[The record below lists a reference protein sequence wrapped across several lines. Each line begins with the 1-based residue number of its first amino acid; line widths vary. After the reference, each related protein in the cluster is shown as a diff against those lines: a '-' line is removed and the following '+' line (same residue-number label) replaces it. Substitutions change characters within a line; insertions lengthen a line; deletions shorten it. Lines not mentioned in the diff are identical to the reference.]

1 MRLTLQDKNEITNIY
16 KKIDYNLMELKK
28 GLSAQSKVV
37 VSNENTAEKL
47 GSGDLPVFATPAMIA
62 LMENAAMKAVAEAL
76 PEGSTTVG
84 TEMNATHI
92 KASKLGAEI
101 TATAVVTEVEGR
113 KITLNVGARD
123 GESLIGEG
131 VHTRFIVDSEKFMS
145 KL

>member
-1 MRLTLQDKNEITNIY
+1 
-16 KKIDYNLMELKK
+16 MELTK
-28 GLSAQSKVV
+28 GISAQSKCI
-37 VSNENTAEKL
+37 VSKENTAEAL
-47 GSGDLPVFATPAMIA
+47 GSGDLSVFATPAMIA

-84 TEMNATHI
+84 TEMNASHI
-92 KASKLGAEI
+92 KASALGAEI

-113 KITLNVGARD
+113 KITFNVGARD

-131 VHTRFIVDSEKFMS
+131 THTRFIVDRVKFMS

>member
-1 MRLTLQDKNEITNIY
+1 
-16 KKIDYNLMELKK
+16 MELTK
-28 GLSAQSKVV
+28 GLSAQSKIVV
-37 VSNENTAEKL
+37 AESNIASTM
-47 GSGDLPVFATPAMIA
+47 GSGDLAVFATPAMIA

-92 KASKLGAEI
+92 KASGLGAEI
-101 TATAVVTEVEGR
+101 VATAVVAEVEGR

-131 VHTRFIVDSEKFMS
+131 VHTRFIVDREKFMS
-145 KL
+145 KITK

>member
-1 MRLTLQDKNEITNIY
+1 
-16 KKIDYNLMELKK
+16 MELKI
-28 GLSAQSKVV
+28 GLSAQSKTVV
-37 VSNENTAEKL
+37 NTTNTALTL
-47 GSGDLPVFATPAMIA
+47 GSGDLEVFATPAMIA
-62 LMENAAMKAVAEAL
+62 LMENAAMKAVAEAI

-92 KASKLGAEI
+92 KASALCAEI
-101 TATAVVTEVEGR
+101 VATAVVTTIEGR

-131 VHTRFIVDSEKFMS
+131 VHTRFIVDREKFMS

>member
-1 MRLTLQDKNEITNIY
+1 
-16 KKIDYNLMELKK
+16 MELIK
-28 GLSAQSKVV
+28 GLSAQSKIVV
-37 VSNENTAEKL
+37 AESNIASTM
-47 GSGDLPVFATPAMIA
+47 GSGDLAVFATPAMIA

-92 KASKLGAEI
+92 KASGLGAEI
-101 TATAVVTEVEGR
+101 VATAVVAEVEGR

-131 VHTRFIVDSEKFMS
+131 VHTRFIVDREKFMS
-145 KL
+145 KITK